1 VVLLRPRRPWKRAP
15 RTIFVLG
22 GGGNLGAL
30 QVGMLQAVIDRGIVP
45 DEIVG
50 CSAGAINAAMVAAD
64 PTPEGI
70 ARLRQLW
77 TEATGDIVSPVSRF
91 DGVRLLTHRG
101 TALQSNDGL
110 RKLLHTTLPHHRFE
124 EFPVPF
130 HVVTTS
136 LKTNSER
143 WFSAEGDVVEPILAS
158 SALPAIF
165 PPVHIGGDVLV
176 DGGVLNNVPL
186 SKALELKPGR
196 IVVFHV
202 GNFNRSR
209 PAPKRPVDV
218 LLHAFSVT
226 RSFRFENEV
235 RQPMPPGV
243 ELVVLPSVNPGKL
256 RYNDFGR
263 SAELIERGRAATAT
277 YLDTLA
283 AAAAGTTS

>member
-1 VVLLRPRRPWKRAP
+1 
-15 RTIFVLG
+15 
-22 GGGNLGAL
+22 
-30 QVGMLQAVIDRGIVP
+30 MLQAVVDRGIVP

-50 CSAGAINAAMVAAD
+50 CSAGAINGAMVAAD
-64 PTPEGI
+64 PTPDGV

-77 TEATGDIVSPVSRF
+77 TEATADIVSPVSRF

-110 RKLLHTTLPHHRFE
+110 RRLLHATLPHHRFE
-124 EFPVPF
+124 DFPVPF

-136 LKTNSER
+136 LRTNSER
-143 WFSAEGDVVEPILAS
+143 WLSTGDVVETMHAS

-165 PPVHIGGDVLV
+165 PPVHIDGDVLV

-186 SKALELKPGR
+186 SKALELRPGR
-196 IVVFHV
+196 VIVFHV

-226 RSFRFENEV
+226 RSFRFETEV

-263 SAELIERGRAATAT
+263 SAELIERGRAATAA
-277 YLDTLA
+277 YLDTLGS
-283 AAAAGTTS
+283 AAAGASS